1 MAHLVDSL
9 AWSGQVP
16 WHGLGTKLPEN
27 VTGEDMVRVAGLD
40 WQVIPKPLFAG
51 LDEATGYGVS
61 VPGFKALVR
70 EDRPHVT
77 LSVVSESYGIIQ
89 NTDAL
94 TLLDAAVGEGS
105 AAYHVA
111 GALDVREQED
121 LPPFEAA
128 TSEPALGPVRV
139 MCSPADPHPLAFQ
152 EEKQHRGENCP
163 TLAAPGSARCT
174 TAARRSRG
182 TRAGSSAGARSA
194 PDQMR

>member
-51 LDEATGYGVS
+51 LDETTGYGVS
-61 VPGFKALVR
+61 IPGFKALVR

-89 NTDAL
+89 NADAL

-111 GALDVREQED
+111 GALDEGQKFR
-121 LPPFEAA
+121 
-128 TSEPALGPVRV
+128 SG
-139 MCSPADPHPLAFQ
+139 
-152 EEKQHRGENCP
+152 GW
-163 TLAAPGSARCT
+163 
-174 TAARRSRG
+174 RRSLPQAN
-182 TRAGSSAGARSA
+182 AGVSAASLRTPGARPYEEGPA
-194 PDQMR
+194 VK